1 MKELDRYDRKQLV
14 DDFAEVINKRSIENF
29 SNTPD
34 FILAEYLVRC
44 LENWN
49 QTIYQRN
56 TWFRPGPD
64 GSKNVIDPLHPRQ
77 K

>member
-1 MKELDRYDRKQLV
+1 MKELDRFDRKQLV

-49 QTIYQRN
+49 QTTVQRN

-64 GSKNVIDPLHPRQ
+64 GKTIIDPLQPRQ